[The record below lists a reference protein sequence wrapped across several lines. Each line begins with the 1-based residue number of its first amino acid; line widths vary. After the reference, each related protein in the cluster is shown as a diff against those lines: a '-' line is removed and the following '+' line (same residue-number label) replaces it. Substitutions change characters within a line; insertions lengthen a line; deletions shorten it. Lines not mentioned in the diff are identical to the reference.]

1 MAIQHRRGDYSKFN
15 SGRMVDGEIAVILSG
30 DPTDN
35 DGEGVYMSFGPG
47 KSKRM
52 AFSDDV
58 NKAKNDAIASS
69 KTYAE
74 AAKQSATASANSA
87 TNSATSEKN
96 AAASA
101 TSAKQSAMDAAGY
114 AGAALYSIGINP
126 ETGHMAIFY
135 NKENN

>member
-52 AFSDDV
+52 AFSEDV
-58 NKAKNDAIASS
+58 DKAKNDAIASS

-96 AAASA
+96 AASSA
-101 TSAKQSAMDAAGY
+101 ESARQSAETAAGY
-114 AGAALYSIGINP
+114 AGAATYSLGINP
-126 ETGHMAIFY
+126 NTGHMAVFY
-135 NKENN
+135 NGED

>member
-15 SGRMVDGEIAVILSG
+15 SDRMVDGEIAVILSG

-52 AFSDDV
+52 AFSEDV
-58 NKAKNDAIASS
+58 DKAKNDAVASS

-74 AAKQSATASANSA
+74 SARQSATASANSA
-87 TNSATSEKN
+87 TNSAASEKN
-96 AAASA
+96 AASSA
-101 TSAKQSAMDAAGY
+101 ESARQSAETAAGY
-114 AGAALYSIGINP
+114 AGAAVYSLGINP
-126 ETGHMAIFY
+126 NTGHMAVFY
-135 NKENN
+135 NGED

>member
-96 AAASA
+96 AASSA
-101 TSAKQSAMDAAGY
+101 ESARQSAETAAGY
-114 AGAALYSIGINP
+114 AGAAVYSLGINP
-126 ETGHMAIFY
+126 NTGHMAIFY
-135 NKENN
+135 NGED